1 MKTAVVITAAVLA
14 QAIGNTLVS
23 KGMKTI
29 ASLGSAADIF
39 SPWLLVQA
47 GLSPMI
53 WMGTAFLILFFIL
66 FSAALSW
73 ADLSFVLPASS
84 FGYILNVA
92 FAHHFLSEPVSP
104 VRWGGSVLIVLGVLL
119 VSRSG
124 KAGKGRSEK
133 AAWEPGTH

>member
-29 ASLGSAADIF
+29 ASLGSISDIL
-39 SPWLLVQA
+39 SPWLLIQA
-47 GLSPMI
+47 GLSPTI
-53 WMGTAFLILFFIL
+53 WIGTAFLILFFVL
-66 FSAALSW
+66 FSASLSW
-73 ADLSFVLPASS
+73 ADLSYVLPASS
-84 FGYILNVA
+84 FTYVLNVA

-104 VRWGGSVLIVLGVLL
+104 ERWAGSVLIFLGVLL

-124 KAGKGRSEK
+124 MGSKKSAEE
-133 AAWEPGTH
+133 AALGPGSR